1 MSKPRNLYPDTT
13 LYVTCRC
20 VHRSFRLVPTKRV
33 NRVVQYAFAVVS
45 QRYREAG
52 LIEIYEFEVLSNHY
66 HMLVYDR
73 FGQIC
78 DFLQAVNSII
88 ARCLN
93 SVHGASGTFF
103 EDEPGI
109 QTILGDE
116 RVLEHSVYTLAN
128 AVAAGI
134 VHKAAHWKGVN
145 SLRMEY
151 GKEYEVSKPKLGIWA
166 TKLQHRTRKGS
177 RRSGRAAFAGRSKLP
192 EKAVLVL
199 DRPPIMPEL
208 SDAELR
214 MKIRE
219 ALGEREEEIAKA
231 RGDRPVMGMKSARKV
246 RWSYTPER
254 GEEMFCRRPTFS
266 TQTREQRRRMKQVRR
281 SFLREYSAALKRWNA
296 GERDVVFPAGTVRMR
311 LRHNALTE
319 PVPLDLLL
327 AA

>member
-1 MSKPRNLYPDTT
+1 
-13 LYVTCRC
+13 
-20 VHRSFRLVPTKRV
+20 
-33 NRVVQYAFAVVS
+33 
-45 QRYREAG
+45 
-52 LIEIYEFEVLSNHY
+52 
-66 HMLVYDR
+66 MLVYDR
-73 FGQIC
+73 FGQIS
-78 DFLQAVNSII
+78 DFLQDVNSVIARCVNSI
-88 ARCLN
+88 
-93 SVHGASGTFF
+93 HGGSGSFF

-116 RVLEHSVYTLAN
+116 RVLEHAVYTLAN

-134 VHKAAHWKGVN
+134 VHKTAHWKGVN

-151 GKEYEVSKPKLGIWA
+151 GKEYEVTKPKLGIWA
-166 TKLQHRTRKGS
+166 TKLRHKTRKGS

-199 DRPPIMPEL
+199 DRPSIMPEL

-214 MKIRE
+214 TKIRE
-219 ALGEREEEIAKA
+219 ALGVPEAEIAKA
-231 RGDRPVMGMKSARKV
+231 RGARPVLGMKAARKV
-246 RWSYTPER
+246 RWAYTPER

-266 TQTREQRRRMKQVRR
+266 TQTREQRRQMKKIRR
-281 SFLREYSAALKRWNA
+281 VFLSDYAAALKRWNA